1 MHITNLFIFCA
12 VFFILNWLWRNATL
26 RIFYTGAI
34 NTLVLGDSS
43 LMQKTVAHL
52 EKNPQIGYRVIQWFQ
67 GEINHNA
74 FGDIKNILK
83 EKKINLIII
92 PNHITKDSSALKLV
106 YKLLPLEVALINF
119 WDFYELIFEKIPLEE
134 LEEGWFVENIK
145 TRRKFYDTVKR
156 GLDFFL
162 ALILGIF
169 FLPFAIIIG
178 LFIKTTSP
186 GQIIFKQKRI
196 GKNEK
201 IFTTYKLRTMH
212 ENSGG
217 PLWTENRD
225 PRLTPIGKILRFTHL
240 DEIPQFWNILKGDLS
255 FTGPRPERVELVE
268 QYKNFP
274 YYEIRHII
282 KPGLSGWAQINY
294 KPSASLEEAYEKLCY
309 DIYYIK
315 NRSFFLDAMIILK
328 TIRYIFTSYYAS

>member
-1 MHITNLFIFCA
+1 
-12 VFFILNWLWRNATL
+12 
-26 RIFYTGAI
+26 
-34 NTLVLGDSS
+34 
-43 LMQKTVAHL
+43 
-52 EKNPQIGYRVIQWFQ
+52 
-67 GEINHNA
+67 
-74 FGDIKNILK
+74 
-83 EKKINLIII
+83 
-92 PNHITKDSSALKLV
+92 
-106 YKLLPLEVALINF
+106 
-119 WDFYELIFEKIPLEE
+119 
-134 LEEGWFVENIK
+134 
-145 TRRKFYDTVKR
+145 
-156 GLDFFL
+156 
-162 ALILGIF
+162 
-169 FLPFAIIIG
+169 
-178 LFIKTTSP
+178 
-186 GQIIFKQKRI
+186 
-196 GKNEK
+196 
-201 IFTTYKLRTMH
+201 MH